1 MFSIRVF
8 VPASFVFSMF
18 LLGHLL
24 FIGASTVHTSDN
36 PLDIFFSSSL
46 DMEEPVIDGS
56 NTQLPMKYKYLKIE
70 NIFMGKFAGS
80 DDLFSLE
87 VAVVTFQS
95 VIDADFFI
103 EKLREIEPDLVSE
116 ITKVVV
122 DIKRASLTEIKN
134 RHELRARIR
143 DHLNE
148 YLDQKGIF
156 PGITNVYL
164 INSHI
169 I

>member
-122 DIKRASLTEIKN
+122 DIKRATLTEIKN
-134 RHELRARIR
+134 RHELR
-143 DHLNE
+143 
-148 YLDQKGIF
+148 GGS
-156 PGITNVYL
+156 GITLMNTWIKKAYFPELQMFILL
-164 INSHI
+164 I
-169 I
+169 